1 MHKSGRFPQGHTVT
15 FLFCIKQIKYPPCC
29 KTTSAN
35 ELTCSSLLLFL
46 LISASNGVIV
56 IDAVFSGHVYDT
68 SWNSLSGICKRNNF
82 TGNFL
87 FLWLFQSFFYL
98 SIVIPYAGVKELCY
112 GYISWK
118 KSSIYFLDICISII
132 SSFLLSSPLISNSNF
147 YINVLCNIVYI
158 ALFSMT
164 QAFIHMIK
172 GKSYTKN
179 SARIPSIAIG

>member
-1 MHKSGRFPQGHTVT
+1 MHKSSRFPQGHTVT
-15 FLFCIKQIKYPPCC
+15 FLFCIKQFKCPPCC

-46 LISASNGVIV
+46 LISMSNGVIV

-68 SWNSLSGICKRNNF
+68 SWNSLSGIFKRNNF
-82 TGNFL
+82 TGNFP

-98 SIVIPYAGVKELCY
+98 SIVIPYAGVKELCC

-147 YINVLCNIVYI
+147 YINVLCKILYI
-158 ALFSMT
+158 ALFSLT

-172 GKSYTKN
+172 GKPYTKN
-179 SARIPSIAIG
+179 SARISGISIG